1 MVWKFPILVF
11 ERLLRKCRKQWQQI
25 LHLGLF
31 FSVSFL
37 VLRPVIPSAFSADDT
52 FDSFTPF
59 QLRYSGMS
67 PVTFISDVTGSWMRN
82 QGRFFPSA
90 VAIGTFSHYFFPG
103 RLGYKV
109 LQLSVALTAL
119 LMFYLFIRILV
130 KSHAIA
136 VLSSLFSL
144 CAMQFKVQYDPILQ
158 FSLQQPF
165 LVVLLCCSF
174 LTFVLSIRGENSYL
188 YICSCFFFL
197 WALLTYETA
206 VLLWPVFLF
215 ILVIEKSQRWK
226 TKLIGTMAAPF
237 AVVIHLMY
245 LRSQVEVTSAGYT
258 SNFEIGAVGRTF
270 FKQLVASIPM
280 SFAEI
285 NSPPYLLQF
294 PQNVQSSDALL
305 WLATCIAF
313 GLVMWIGK
321 SIPSQSFRIR
331 ASLIG
336 IGLTLWAMPAI
347 VVAQTVRWQ
356 DEIVFGNGYIT
367 AYQGYFGF
375 ALVLMGIFLQIKAV
389 LRNRSRTLSGSLL
402 VGTAILVCLSVSSL
416 VANNSRAVAQYNP
429 GYLWP
434 REHFERAI
442 ETGTFDLVESGT
454 SLFSTQPE
462 WWFNAPLIN
471 WFGGP
476 RVDDVIN
483 PRNAQK
489 FQDCL
494 NKLIL
499 CKKQQSLDY
508 AFNTFGIFPN
518 DTRATVVGYL
528 ERFTEVEGSLGGI
541 LINKVSIFVEYPTR
555 SSSVNDSD
563 NRCRTWLSSR
573 LETQGLQ
580 ISPSQV
586 IIQRVTVSSCNAIL
600 PSNLELNLLKFNP

>member
-1 MVWKFPILVF
+1 MVWKFPIRVF
-11 ERLLRKCRKQWQQI
+11 ERLWRKCRKQWQQI
-25 LHLGLF
+25 LHLGLL

-109 LQLSVALTAL
+109 VQLSVALTAL
-119 LMFYLFIRILV
+119 LMFYLFIRILM

-136 VLSSLFSL
+136 VLSSLFAL

-174 LTFVLSIRGENSYL
+174 LTFVLSIRRENPYL
-188 YICSCFFFL
+188 YISSCFFFL
-197 WALLTYETA
+197 WALLTYETS
-206 VLLWPVFLF
+206 VLLWPVFIF

-226 TKLIGTMAAPF
+226 AKIIGTMIAPF
-237 AVVIHLMY
+237 GVVIHLMY
-245 LRSQVEVTSAGYT
+245 LRSQVEVTATGYT
-258 SNFEIGAVGRTF
+258 SNFEVGAVGRTF
-270 FKQLVASIPM
+270 FKQLVASVPM

-285 NSPPYLLQF
+285 NSPPFLLQF
-294 PQNVQSSDALL
+294 PQSVQSSDALL
-305 WLATCIAF
+305 WLAICIAF
-313 GLVMWIGK
+313 GLVIWVGS

-336 IGLTLWAMPAI
+336 IGFTLWAMPAL

-367 AYQGYFGF
+367 AYQGYFGS
-375 ALVLMGIFLQIKAV
+375 ALVFIGIFLQVKSMIENYSKV
-389 LRNRSRTLSGSLL
+389 LSSALL

-416 VANNSRAVAQYNP
+416 VVNNSRAVAQYNP

-434 REHFERAI
+434 REHFEKAI
-442 ETGTFDLVESGT
+442 ETGTFDLVESGS
-454 SLFSTQPE
+454 SLFSSQPE
-462 WWFNAPLIN
+462 WWFNAPLIE

-476 RVDDVIN
+476 RVVEVIN
-483 PRNAQK
+483 PRIAQR

-494 NKLIL
+494 DELVL
-499 CKKQQSLDY
+499 CKERQSLSY
-508 AFNTFGIFPN
+508 AFNTYGVYPS

-528 ERFTEVEGSLGGI
+528 ERFAENEDSLDGVI
-541 LINKVSIFVEYPTR
+541 VSKVSVFVEYPTKL
-555 SSSVNDSD
+555 SSVNDSD
-563 NRCRTWLSSR
+563 IRCRAWLSSR
-573 LETQGLQ
+573 LETLG
-580 ISPSQV
+580 IEVSPPEV
-586 IIQRVTVSSCNAIL
+586 KIVRATVSSCNAQL
-600 PSNLELNLLKFNP
+600 PSSLELNLLKFIP